1 MTTGQQMRIS
11 DEELALIKGMYAD
24 NEGALKLL
32 RKIFLPELEPDMP
45 LGQNIDLWMTLDL
58 ADQSP
63 EQAIINLKAR
73 NLLIQHVEQRL
84 MQLKTLAGGKT
95 ETVEQTKKK
104 LMNNSAK

>member
-1 MTTGQQMRIS
+1 MNGQQMRIT
-11 DEELALIKGMYAD
+11 DEEFATIKSLYAD
-24 NEGALKLL
+24 NEAAIKML
-32 RKIFLPELEPDMP
+32 RKIFLPEVEPNAP

-84 MQLKTLAGGKT
+84 IQLKTLAGTKN
-95 ETVEQTKKK
+95 ETVEETKKK
-104 LMNNSAK
+104 LVKDSSK